1 MGCEHSI
8 TFLILHAK
16 RVNVKVNVAVGS
28 RKIRRKKAISSSLH
42 NDYASTMIG
51 NIQIFID
58 HSNSVQIY

>member
-16 RVNVKVNVAVGS
+16 RVNVKVNVAVES

-51 NIQIFID
+51 KIQIFID